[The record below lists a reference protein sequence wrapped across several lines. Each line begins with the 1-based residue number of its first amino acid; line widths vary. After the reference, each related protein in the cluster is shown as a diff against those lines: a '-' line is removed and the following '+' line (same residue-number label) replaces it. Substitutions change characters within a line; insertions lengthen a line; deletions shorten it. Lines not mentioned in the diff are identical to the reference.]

1 MNYKVHY
8 DNENESVLERLLKIR
23 KIDDNL
29 EDFLSPTFS
38 RYRNDPRVLN
48 DFEK

>member
-1 MNYKVHY
+1 MNYTVHY

-38 RYRNDPRVLN
+38 RYWIEPSNLN
-48 DFEK
+48 DFDK